1 MPNYAEIAA
10 QSVAGQSAA
19 TLAKSFAGEQIARE
33 SADAAHNE
41 YLTDLGNATSGYVA
55 GDVLTVIRNEQATL
69 GHDAKLVAVLSVS
82 PKANSK
88 QATTKASVMVLA
100 AIAAGC
106 ETEDLTRAEWE
117 THRNMLIHCLG
128 GSAHKAVT
136 TKARYIALVESEGFR
151 AATKVLRDSRIKTNA
166 TKGESVEPDAD
177 EQVAPVASVRS
188 NEELRAVMAQL
199 AERIARQGGGDAWS
213 VMSAQILE
221 TPLGEATSAA
231 LDATARVAV

>member
-33 SADAAHNE
+33 SADSAHND

-69 GHDAKLVAVLSVS
+69 GHDAKLVAVLGVS

-88 QATTKASVMVLA
+88 QATTKASVMILA

-106 ETEDLTRAEWE
+106 ETDDLTRAEWE

-136 TKARYIALVESEGFR
+136 TKARYIALVESDGFR

-166 TKGESVEPDAD
+166 TKDEPDAPESAD
-177 EQVAPVASVRS
+177 VASVASVRS

-221 TPLGEATSAA
+221 TPLGEATTAA

>member
-1 MPNYAEIAA
+1 MSNYAEIAA

-19 TLAKSFAGEQIARE
+19 TLAKSFAGEQVASE

-69 GHDAKLVAVLSVS
+69 GHDAKLVAVLTVS
-82 PKANSK
+82 PKASSK
-88 QATTKASVMVLA
+88 QATTKASVMILA

-106 ETEDLTRAEWE
+106 ETDDMTRAEWE
-117 THRNMLIHCLG
+117 THRNMLVHCLG

-136 TKARYIALVESEGFR
+136 TKARYIALVESDGFR
-151 AATKVLRDSRIKTNA
+151 AATKVLRNSRVKTNA
-166 TKGESVEPDAD
+166 TKGEPVAD
-177 EQVAPVASVRS
+177 EDVAPVASVRS

-213 VMSAQILE
+213 VMSAQILD
-221 TPLGEATSAA
+221 TPLGETTGAA